1 MFVEMKTLAAI
12 DSLSARVEADTQMR
26 QRFVDFY
33 DASPAI
39 FTGISAFGHIV
50 CKYELNKDDGN
61 RITPAVIQN
70 SADHVIDVAPRGR
83 WGLDL
88 TTAEGAARIQA
99 IFQEVRKS
107 RMRCSMKMRV
117 ITTLQYLY
125 LRLLRNSQSCVILVL
140 WCYCRLDL

>member
-1 MFVEMKTLAAI
+1 MFVEIKTLAAI

-140 WCYCRLDL
+140 